1 MRIAA
6 DNRFQLTYCTNVHP
20 GGSWA
25 EVMASLLEFVPPIKQ
40 RYAPDRPFGIGLRLS
55 NAASMDIFES
65 DDLAEF
71 KEWLGAQGCY
81 VSTMNGFP
89 YGPFHHA
96 VVKEHVHAPDWRTNE
111 RVDYTLRLIT
121 ILAAILPDGEEGGI
135 STSPLS
141 YKGWVER
148 DDRDAWETMTWN
160 LLRIAEHL
168 IRHRQMTDQVI
179 HLDLEPEPDGLLGN
193 MAELIDYVEEWLLP
207 LGVRSLSDRLG
218 ISLNEAQ
225 QEILQHIRVCFDTCH
240 VALGYEDPRL
250 ILDRFAD
257 IGIKVGK
264 VQVSSA
270 LKIALPP
277 AGEERVPVEAA
288 LEPFD
293 EPTYLHQVI
302 QRNNDGFL
310 FRYPDL
316 PVAMQ
321 LIHDDQAVEWRV
333 HFHVPI
339 FVEQYATFGS
349 TQETILETLALV
361 KERGFTDQLE
371 IETYTWDVLPPAMKE
386 PLGTSIA
393 REYEWVLDALER

>member
-6 DNRFQLTYCTNVHP
+6 DDRFQLTYCTNVHP

-25 EVMASLLEFVPPIKQ
+25 EVMAGLMEFVPPLKQ
-40 RYAPDRPFGIGLRLS
+40 RFAPDRPFGIGLRLS
-55 NAASMDIFES
+55 NTASMDIFES

-89 YGPFHHA
+89 YGPFHQA

-121 ILAAILPDGEEGGI
+121 ILGAILPEGEEGGI

-148 DDRDAWETMTWN
+148 DDRGAWETMTWN

-168 IRHRQMTDQVI
+168 IRHRQIRDQVI

-193 MAELIDYVEEWLLP
+193 MAELIDYFENWLLP
-207 LGVRSLSDRLG
+207 LGVRSLSERLG

-225 QEILQHIRVCFDTCH
+225 REILEHIRVCFDTCH

-264 VQVSSA
+264 IQVSSA
-270 LKIALPP
+270 LKIDLPP
-277 AGEERVPVEAA
+277 AGEERIPVEAA

-321 LIHDDQAVEWRV
+321 RIHDDQAVEWRV

-349 TQETILETLALV
+349 TQETIQETLALV

-371 IETYTWDVLPPAMKE
+371 IETYTWDVLPAAMKE

-393 REYEWVLDALER
+393 REYDWVLNAFER